1 MSDQPM
7 RILKLA
13 VVLTGLVA
21 LLGMEPR
28 LAVAQ
33 QTINEARQQSLG
45 TEVTVT
51 GTVTRAY
58 GAYVRLQDTSGPT
71 GASAIVLRQT
81 SGTNSDAF
89 QGDIADGTIQP
100 GTTLEVTG
108 GTSAFNGLLQ
118 INNDDLSSYT
128 VQGQGTPPS
137 PQAVTLAELAQNGED
152 YESELVRIGALRV
165 PGASGSFQNGT
176 TYTVENDAGTS
187 FEVRVQDA
195 GETDLGGTE
204 IPKSVFAYEGVVG
217 QYNGAGS
224 GANLPNDG
232 YQLIPVRPSDLQ
244 ATSSFRFGQTF
255 AIAEEDG
262 SSVSVDVQAL
272 NTGGDEVTVTVE
284 VDDASTANEADV
296 TGFQSPQT
304 LTFSGSA
311 PAPQTLMLTATNDAQ
326 PEGVERLE
334 VTLSSSDG
342 AISSP
347 GTFTL
352 WLLDNATAQAPIAE
366 DDSSGA
372 LVDTLRVRYGNPPTL
387 GYEAA
392 RDSLYRSILNDQ
404 GTVETIYG
412 GFEAAADPNGDAT
425 SQLLNQD
432 VNTEHLWPR
441 SKGAENEPALS
452 NMYILAPAWAQANSY
467 RCNYPYAEIDDA
479 ITDRWITGKT
489 VETTQ
494 PPSTQRAVYTE
505 SVGNTCGSPSS
516 DGRLEPRHSKKGDVA
531 RAMFYFV
538 MAYPNRA
545 DLPFFEAQR
554 ATLLDW
560 HQQDPVNATE
570 LRRSLVKASYQGNKA
585 NPFIL
590 DSTLAERAYGVGVPD
605 RAAIPIQEARELG
618 AGRTAT
624 VEGVVTRV
632 GADGPYLQDD
642 TGGLYI
648 FESQGVFGQA
658 LGSSIEKGTR
668 LKVTGTL
675 TYFNGLLELTDV
687 PDDGFEI
694 MAQGETLP
702 SPTTLTLQEVAAGG
716 EEYEAELVRVEDLTI
731 DAGGDE
737 TFVASKNYTVDDG
750 TGTLTLRIPGGSA
763 LEGEPIPD
771 RVTFQGPLGQF
782 NGEGP
787 DADTPDSGYQLLA
800 IETGDLIEELPA
812 ETTIDV
818 TRSFGDP
825 ATGAG
830 YRLVALPGQIDT
842 TLAATLDGANG
853 VEWEA
858 YWDDGSAQDYFV
870 KFDASDTFSFRPGR
884 GFWLLSTSDWSVQ
897 ATVPTVPVTNGTT
910 TVDLQDGWNIVS
922 NPLPMD
928 VSWSEVEAAN
938 GRALQA
944 LWRWDG
950 SAFENASTFASA
962 TAGRAFYFLNDQ
974 GLDQL
979 AIPDAQPS
987 STVRASHTE
996 SVNQSVSIVA
1006 EGASGQRAQ
1015 VHVATH
1021 ADART
1026 ARDRYDW
1033 IAPPSRF
1040 APLSFTLQAP
1050 FEGAPAR
1057 ERRLARDVR
1066 AAGADGHS
1074 YTLRLRADTT
1084 GPVTLRAASMP
1095 TSPETRA
1102 VLLHP
1107 RTGERHALR
1116 EGGMTVGAGAG
1127 TTQISL
1133 LVGTAAFVNTQA
1145 EARAPETLTV
1155 DPPAPNPVR
1164 SRATLRYALP
1174 ETRRV
1179 RIDVFDL
1186 LGRRVQT
1193 VVDERQNAGWHRATW
1208 EPREGAR
1215 GQMASGPYLIR
1226 WTAGDEQHV
1235 EKVVLI
1241 R

>member
-1 MSDQPM
+1 M
-7 RILKLA
+7 RTLKLA
-13 VVLTGLVA
+13 VVLTGLAA
-21 LLGMEPR
+21 LLGMGARPV
-28 LAVAQ
+28 AAQ

-71 GASAIVLRQT
+71 GASAIVIRQT
-81 SGTNSDAF
+81 SGANSDAF
-89 QGDIADGTIQP
+89 QGDIADSTIQP

-108 GTSAFNGLLQ
+108 ATSAFNGLIQ
-118 INNDDLSSYT
+118 INNDDLASYT

-152 YESELVRIGALRV
+152 YESELVRIGALRF

-176 TYTVENDAGTS
+176 TYAVENDEGAS
-187 FEVRVQDA
+187 FEFRVQDA
-195 GETDLGGTE
+195 GETALGGTE

-217 QYNGAGS
+217 QYNGAGG

-232 YQLIPVRPSDLQ
+232 YQLIPVRPGDLQ

-255 AIAEEDG
+255 AIAEEG
-262 SSVSVDVQAL
+262 STSVSVNVQAL
-272 NTGGDEVTVTVE
+272 NTGGSEVAVTVAVAE
-284 VDDASTANEADV
+284 ASTAGNADV
-296 TGFQSPQT
+296 TGFQGPQT
-304 LTFSGSA
+304 LTFSGPS
-311 PAPQTLMLTATNDAQ
+311 PAPQTLTFTAADDAQ
-326 PEGVERLE
+326 QEGVERLE

-352 WLLDNATAQAPIAE
+352 WLLDDATAQAPIAE

-372 LVDTLRVRYGNPPTL
+372 LVDTLRSRYGNPPTL
-387 GYEAA
+387 GYDAA

-412 GFEAAADPNGDAT
+412 GFEADADPNGDAT
-425 SQLLNQD
+425 GQLLNQD

-452 NMYILAPAWAQANSY
+452 NMYILAPAWDQANSY

-479 ITDRWITGKT
+479 TAERWIKDQ
-489 VETTQ
+489 TTESV
-494 PPSTQRAVYTE
+494 PPPLGERAAYTE
-505 SVGNTCGSPSS
+505 SVGNTCGNPSS
-516 DGRLEPRHSKKGDVA
+516 NGRLEPRHSKKGDVA
-531 RAMFYFV
+531 RAVFYFV

-545 DLPFFEAQR
+545 DLTFFEAQR
-554 ATLLDW
+554 ETLLDW
-560 HQQDPVNATE
+560 HQQDPVTAPE

-590 DSTLAERAYGVGVPD
+590 DATLAERAYGAGVPE
-605 RAAIPIQEARELG
+605 RTAISVQEARELG

-675 TYFNGLLELTDV
+675 TYYNGLLELTDV

-694 MAQGETLP
+694 VAQGEPLP
-702 SPTTLTLQEVAAGG
+702 PPTALTLGEIAAGG
-716 EEYEAELVRVEDLTI
+716 EEYEAELVRVEDLAI

-750 TGTLTLRIPGGSA
+750 TGTLTLRVPGGSGVV
-763 LEGEPIPD
+763 GEPIPD
-771 RVTFQGPLGQF
+771 RGTFQGPLGQF

-800 IETGDLIEELPA
+800 VEPGDLIEELPT

-825 ATGAG
+825 GEG
-830 YRLVALPGQIDT
+830 SSYRLVALPGQVDRSVAS
-842 TLAATLDGANG
+842 TLSGESG
-853 VEWEA
+853 VEWQA
-858 YWDDGSAQDYFV
+858 YWDDGSEQDFLV
-870 KFDASDTFSFRPGR
+870 KFDGTDSFNFRPGR
-884 GFWLLSTSDWSVQ
+884 GFWLLSTGDWSVE
-897 ATVPTVPVTNGTT
+897 T
-910 TVDLQDGWNIVS
+910 TVNTVAVTEGATSIALHEGWNIIS
-922 NPLPMD
+922 NPLPTDVAWGD
-928 VSWSEVEAAN
+928 VSAAN
-938 GRALQA
+938 GGVLQP
-944 LWRWDG
+944 LWRWT
-950 SAFENASTFASA
+950 ENGFQERSTFASA
-962 TAGRAFYFLNDQ
+962 ANGRAFYFLNDQ

-979 AIPDAQPS
+979 VVPVAKAS
-987 STVRASHTE
+987 RATQRSAAASLQQRVE
-996 SVNQSVSIVA
+996 IAA
-1006 EGASGQRAQ
+1006 EGARGRSDRVQ
-1015 VHVATH
+1015 VAVHD
-1021 ADART
+1021 DAEKG
-1026 ARDRYDW
+1026 RDPHDVV
-1033 IAPPSRF
+1033 APPSQF
-1040 APLSFTLQAP
+1040 APLSLTVQAP
-1050 FEGAPAR
+1050 TGAASDRQRRFARSVRPAG
-1057 ERRLARDVR
+1057 
-1066 AAGADGHS
+1066 AAGHT
-1074 YTLRLRADTT
+1074 YTLRLRSDTT
-1084 GPVTLRAASMP
+1084 GPVTLRAASQP
-1095 TSPETRA
+1095 SSPNPHV

-1107 RTGERHALR
+1107 ETGERHALR
-1116 EGGMTVGAGAG
+1116 DGPMTIDAGEEPV
-1127 TTQISL
+1127 QVEL
-1133 LVGTAAFVNTQA
+1133 LVGSAGYVSAQA
-1145 EARAPETLTV
+1145 GTPAPETLTV
-1155 DPPAPNPVR
+1155 KPPAPNPIR
-1164 SRATLRYALP
+1164 SQATLRYALP
-1174 ETRRV
+1174 EAQRV
-1179 RIDVFDL
+1179 RIEVYDL

-1193 VVDERQNAGWHRATW
+1193 LADRRQEAGWHQVTW
-1208 EPREGAR
+1208 TPQSGGPGRL
-1215 GQMASGPYLIR
+1215 ASGTYLIR
-1226 WTAGDEQHV
+1226 WAAGGTQHV
-1235 EKVVLI
+1235 EKVVLV